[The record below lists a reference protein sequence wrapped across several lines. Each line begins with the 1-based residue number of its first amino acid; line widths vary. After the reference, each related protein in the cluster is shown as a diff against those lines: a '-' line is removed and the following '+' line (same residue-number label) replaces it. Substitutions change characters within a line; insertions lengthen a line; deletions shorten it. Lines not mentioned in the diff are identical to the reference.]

1 MRWNL
6 LLCLGVAASAL
17 VSGPAARAA
26 GTTYAPLDQPGP
38 ALSVPV
44 PALRSALACHGDPHS
59 GGEPVLLNP
68 ATAVT
73 PDQDYSWTYEKAFTA
88 QGRYWCAV
96 TMPQHTFEDIQV
108 SGEYLVYAIRAMH
121 AAAGRRIA
129 VMGHSQGG
137 MSMRWPLRF
146 WPDTRAMVDDV
157 IGMAGSNHGTTA
169 LPVCHA
175 GLTTCTPAVWQQ
187 QAGSKFLEAL
197 NSRAETFAG
206 ISYTEVFTHLD
217 EVVVPNFQD
226 ATAVSALHTGA
237 GAITNVAVQDICP
250 LDVSEHLLVGT
261 IDPVTY
267 ALVMDALTH
276 PGPADP
282 ARISRSVCTQ
292 GLMPYVDP
300 ADLQTLLQPLTAIP
314 GLASTPLPFV
324 NLTGATT
331 VGAEPALRPYVF
343 PRGSAAA
350 AAAYQ
355 QVSAPHPHQHK
366 HKHKHHRHHHR

>member
-1 MRWNL
+1 MRRWGTIL
-6 LLCLGVAASAL
+6 LGLVLLGIAA
-17 VSGPAARAA
+17 PATAA
-26 GTTYAPLDQPGP
+26 TYAPVDQPGP

-44 PALRSALACHGDPHS
+44 ATLRAAMSCHGDPHS

-96 TMPQHTFEDIQV
+96 TMPQHTFQDIQV
-108 SGEYLVYAIRAMH
+108 SGEYLVHAIRTMH

-169 LPVCHA
+169 LPVCHV
-175 GLTTCTPAVWQQ
+175 GLTACTPAVWQQ

-217 EVVVPNFQD
+217 EVVVPDFDD
-226 ATAVSALHTGA
+226 AGAVSALHTGD

-250 LDVSEHLLVGT
+250 LDTSEHLLVGT
-261 IDPVTY
+261 TDPVTY

-276 PGPADP
+276 PGPAQP
-282 ARISRSVCTQ
+282 SRISSSICAQ
-292 GLMPYVDP
+292 LFMPYVDP
-300 ADLQTLLQPLTAIP
+300 FDVNTLLQPLEAIP
-314 GLASTPLPFV
+314 GLVSTPLPDLSLV
-324 NLTGATT
+324 GAPT
-331 VGAEPALRPYVF
+331 VGAEPPLRPYVF
-343 PRGSAAA
+343 PTGSAAA
-350 AAAYQ
+350 QAAYQ
-355 QVSAPHPHQHK
+355 HLKVPHAK
-366 HKHKHHRHHHR
+366 RHHRHHHRHH